1 MQEPIPLSKL
11 AQQPLEDLLLMI
23 SMKAEDIDLAE
34 RAFIAFNRRF
44 EEPFYNYCLRSCQR
58 LNHYYD
64 NPALTVFNNVMYK
77 VYMKAGSLLK
87 IENAA
92 SEEEK
97 YYIMLGWLERT
108 ASNDII
114 DLYDENKE
122 YKETFELE
130 DNDDKLNSMVDKWR
144 RSQSGSYVSSPEM
157 NLIRSALEQLSE
169 REQHIYL
176 ALLELS
182 EKNKYLPKEEVKRLA
197 DFYNTT
203 NDNVY
208 HIRLRTDRKIK
219 EYIDKHTKPTGD
231 GPYRFIPGR
240 RED

>member
-1 MQEPIPLSKL
+1 
-11 AQQPLEDLLLMI
+11 
-23 SMKAEDIDLAE
+23 
-34 RAFIAFNRRF
+34 
-44 EEPFYNYCLRSCQR
+44 
-58 LNHYYD
+58 
-64 NPALTVFNNVMYK
+64 
-77 VYMKAGSLLK
+77 
-87 IENAA
+87 
-92 SEEEK
+92 
-97 YYIMLGWLERT
+97 GWLERT